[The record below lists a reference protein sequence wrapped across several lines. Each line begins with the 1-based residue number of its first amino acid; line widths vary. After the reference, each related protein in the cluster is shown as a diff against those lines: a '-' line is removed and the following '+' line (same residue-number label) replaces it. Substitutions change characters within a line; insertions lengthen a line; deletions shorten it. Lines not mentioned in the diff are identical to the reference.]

1 MTVPWLIWSL
11 PYRRRL
17 IRRGLWAFVTVVGVL
32 AVVFL
37 TDAIWHQTW
46 TTLIISL
53 LALLIDL
60 IPLGLLLT
68 PVHTRRC

>member
-1 MTVPWLIWSL
+1 
-11 PYRRRL
+11 
-17 IRRGLWAFVTVVGVL
+17 
-32 AVVFL
+32 VVFL